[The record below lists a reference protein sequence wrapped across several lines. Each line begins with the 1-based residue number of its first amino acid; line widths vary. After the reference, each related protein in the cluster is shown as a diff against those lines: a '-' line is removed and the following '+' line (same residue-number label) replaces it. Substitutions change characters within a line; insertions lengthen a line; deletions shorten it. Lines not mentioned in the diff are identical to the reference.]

1 MSRHSGGLYPMK
13 SIRPILHSV
22 LLAAAFLATAA
33 FAPAQTTSMNFSLDD
48 VWLLPDVSHPGDPPV
63 QMTGTFLWTY
73 PAGQFENGSGEF
85 TSLNLPWYGTDIQ
98 GLIINIDLPSIE
110 MVKRPPVTNVDVDL
124 MMFFLSDLDPIQP
137 AMIDPATSIF
147 EVQSF
152 GVTHQGHLI
161 RGAVVP
167 DAPLGLSIGGN
178 CPDFQFNVTHA
189 TRLERVALLRAGGL
203 GTFVIPAGKPCAG
216 TLLGL
221 SGGVSLAKMLTANGA
236 GQANFSVRVPAGACG
251 TVFLQALDLS
261 TCRVSTA
268 QVLQ

>member
-1 MSRHSGGLYPMK
+1 MRNPTTTLK
-13 SIRPILHSV
+13 SFLA
-22 LLAAAFLATAA
+22 AAAFLASASAA
-33 FAPAQTTSMNFSLDD
+33 SAQTTSMNFSLDN
-48 VWLLPDVSHPGDPPV
+48 VWLLPDVSNPGDPPV
-63 QMTGTFLWTY
+63 QMTGTFRWTY

-85 TSLNLPWYGTDIQ
+85 LNLNIPWYGTDIP

-110 MVKRPPVTNVDVDL
+110 FVKRPPVTNVDVDL
-124 MMFFLSDLDPIQP
+124 MMFFLSDLDPVQP
-137 AMIDPATSIF
+137 AVINPATSIF
-147 EVQSF
+147 EVQAF
-152 GVTHQGHLI
+152 GVPHQGHLI
-161 RGAVVP
+161 SGAVVP
-167 DAPLGLSIGGN
+167 DAPLSLSIAGN
-178 CPDFQFNVTHA
+178 CPNFQFSVTNA

-236 GQANFSVRVPAGACG
+236 GQASFSVRVPAGACG

-268 QVLQ
+268 LQLP